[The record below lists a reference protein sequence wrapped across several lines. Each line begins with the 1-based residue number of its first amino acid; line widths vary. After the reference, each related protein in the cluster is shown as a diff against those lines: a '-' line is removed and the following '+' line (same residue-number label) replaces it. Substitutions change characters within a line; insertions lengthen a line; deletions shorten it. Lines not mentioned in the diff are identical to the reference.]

1 VLWGT
6 QEFPD
11 TSFAEHFSVPDE
23 KAKLVAK
30 FADGT
35 TAGYEHG
42 YGKGSAILLGT
53 FVGQSNEAKPVAM
66 HPLGGIL
73 ATWAAGLTEPAL
85 KAPTLVELRGMD
97 GERAFVFFFNHLGK
111 GGGSGV
117 HGGTGAVGRESAGNR
132 DWRYAKSGGKKV
144 CSEDR
149 SPGAGG

>member
-1 VLWGT
+1 MWGT

-11 TSFAEHFSVPDE
+11 TAFAEHFSVSDE

-73 ATWAAGLTEPAL
+73 ATWAAGTE
-85 KAPTLVELRGMD
+85 
-97 GERAFVFFFNHLGK
+97 
-111 GGGSGV
+111 GSD
-117 HGGTGAVGRESAGNR
+117 TGRTARVGRRKGISCFSSITWEKAAEVEFTEELGRSAANLQEIVIGDTR
-132 DWRYAKSGGKKV
+132 KVGGKKV

>member
-1 VLWGT
+1 LNR
-6 QEFPD
+6 EISSPRI
-11 TSFAEHFSVPDE
+11 EHFSVLDE

-53 FVGQSNEAKPVAM
+53 FVGQWNGAKPVAM

-85 KAPTLVELRGMD
+85 KAPTLVELREMD
-97 GERAFVFFFNHLGK
+97 GEKGHFVLFFNHGEK
-111 GGGSGV
+111 AAEVGSRRNWGGRPR
-117 HGGTGAVGRESAGNR
+117 TCR
-132 DWRYAKSGGKKV
+132 KS
-144 CSEDR
+144 
-149 SPGAGG
+149 